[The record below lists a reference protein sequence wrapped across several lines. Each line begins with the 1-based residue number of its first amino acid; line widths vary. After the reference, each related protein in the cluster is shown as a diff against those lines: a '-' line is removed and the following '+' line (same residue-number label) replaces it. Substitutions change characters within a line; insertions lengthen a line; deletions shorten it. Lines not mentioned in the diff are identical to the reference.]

1 MTNLLTPEEKL
12 PVTIEDEVK
21 RSYLDYAMSV
31 IIGRALPD
39 VRDGLKPVHR
49 RSLYGMW
56 EQGNLHNKPYR
67 KSARIVGDVLGKYHP
82 HGESAVYDSVV
93 RMAQE
98 FSLRYPL
105 VDGQGNF
112 GSVDGD
118 NAAAMRYTEV
128 RLARLSAELLGDDI
142 DKETVDWTP
151 NYDGSLVEPM
161 VLPAKFPNLLVNGS
175 TGIAVG
181 MATNI
186 PPHNL
191 SEVIDATI
199 ELIKHPDATLG
210 QLMRKL
216 PGPDFPTGA
225 FIHGAQGIRDA
236 YKTGRGSVQ
245 VRARA
250 MIEKTARGDKE
261 SIVVTEIPYQ
271 VNKAK
276 LIERIAELV
285 NDKKIDGVADL
296 RDESNREGMR
306 IVVELKRGEN
316 AQVVLNKLYALTPMQ
331 SSFGIIFL
339 AIVEN
344 QPRVL
349 PLHDLLRHF
358 VDHRKVVVIR
368 RTQFDLKKAEER
380 AHLLRGLAL
389 ALANLDL
396 VIKIIRASKDPQEAR
411 TRLSAEISMTRSALE
426 KFIGSSLGDEG
437 GKPSQVLR
445 LDEIQAQ
452 AILDMRLHR
461 LTGLEREKIVAEF
474 KEVLALIAKL
484 REILGSEKLVLEII
498 VDELQLIRKQFGD
511 ERRTEIVAE
520 ATDIDIEDLIVEED
534 MVITVSRGGYIKRS
548 PLSLYRAQRRGG
560 KGRIGATTK
569 EEDLVEHLFV
579 ASTHAYVLAFT
590 SRGRMHWI
598 KVYDIPQLGPATRGK
613 AIVNLLSLSPNERMV
628 AMAATKDFP
637 EDRFVMFATR
647 KGVVKKTAL
656 SAYSNVRSGGIIAIN
671 LEEGRLA
678 ALGAHH
684 RRRRP
689 DLHRDAAGHGHPLLR
704 EGRPADGPRH
714 DRSHRRLAQEGQ
726 RRGRRDG
733 HRRREGAP
741 ALGHR
746 ERLRQALRGHRV
758 PLPGPRRLGRDQRQG
773 HREERAGRGHQV
785 GHRLRPAA
793 PDHRTR
799 PAHPH
804 QGQRHPR
811 DRPRRAGRA
820 RHPARGGRPP
830 GRAWPSSPRATT
842 PRTSRRRSFRGP
854 TKPAPRRP
862 AAKPERRARRTSSAT
877 TRTTSS
883 GPRSAVRYQLS
894 ALPCRRCIR
903 RIQDLVAEP
912 PGRKLRRG

>member
-1 MTNLLTPEEKL
+1 MSSNLLTPDQKI
-12 PVTIEDEVK
+12 PVTIEDEVR

-49 RSLYGMW
+49 RCLYGMW
-56 EQGNLHNKPYR
+56 EQGNVHNKPYR

-112 GSVDGD
+112 GSIDGD

-128 RLARLSAELLGDDI
+128 RLTRLAGEMLGEDI

-151 NYDGSLVEPM
+151 TYDGSLVEPT

-175 TGIAVG
+175 SGIAVG

-199 ELIKHPDATLG
+199 EIIKHPDATLA
-210 QLMRKL
+210 QLMKKL
-216 PGPDFPTGA
+216 PGPDFPTAG
-225 FIHGAQGIRDA
+225 FIHGAQGIKDA
-236 YKTGRGSVQ
+236 YKTGRGTVQ

-250 MIEKTARGDKE
+250 IVEKAARGDKE
-261 SIVVTEIPYQ
+261 AIVVTEIPYQ

-285 NDKKIDGVADL
+285 NDKKIEGVADL

-306 IVVELKRGEN
+306 IVVDLKRGEN
-316 AQVVLNKLYALTPMQ
+316 AQVILNKLYALTPMQ
-331 SSFGIIFL
+331 STFGIIFL

-358 VDHRKVVVIR
+358 IDHRKTVVIR

-389 ALANLDL
+389 ALANLDQ
-396 VIKIIRASKDPQEAR
+396 VIKIIRASKDPKEAKD
-411 TRLSAEISMTRSALE
+411 RLMAEVSMTRSGLE
-426 KFIGSSLGDEG
+426 KFIGMPLEEAGTKTKGTE
-437 GKPSQVLR
+437 VLR
-445 LDEIQAQ
+445 LDDIQAQ
-452 AILDMRLHR
+452 AILDMRLQR
-461 LTGLEREKIVAEF
+461 LTGLERDKIVAEF

-484 REILGSEKLVLEII
+484 REILGSEELVLGII
-498 VDELQLIRKQFGD
+498 VEELQQIRKQYGD
-511 ERRTEIVAE
+511 ERRTQIVAE
-520 ATDIDIEDLIVEED
+520 ASDIDIEDLIVEED

-579 ASTHAYVLAFT
+579 ASTHAFILAFT
-590 SRGRMHWI
+590 STGRMHWI
-598 KVYDIPQLGPATRGK
+598 KVYDLPQLGPATRGK
-613 AIVNLLSLSPNERMV
+613 AIVNLLNLGPNERMV

-637 EDRFVMFATR
+637 EDRFLVFATR
-647 KGVVKKTAL
+647 NGLIKKTAL

-671 LEEGRLA
+671 IEDHDELLSVRITGGDDQIFIGTRQGMGIRFSEKDVRPMGRDTTGVIGVVLRKDNDVVVEMDVVDEKAHLLSVTENGYGKRSEVTEYRYQGRGGSGVINVKVTEKNGAVVGIKSVTDADQLLLITERGQLIRIKVKDIRETGRAAQGVRVIQLEEGDRVVGVAKLA
-678 ALGAHH
+678 E
-684 RRRRP
+684 P
-689 DLHRDAAGHGHPLLR
+689 DDA
-704 EGRPADGPRH
+704 EEE
-714 DRSHRRLAQEGQ
+714 AQ
-726 RRGRRDG
+726 
-733 HRRREGAP
+733 ASLP
-741 ALGHR
+741 
-746 ERLRQALRGHRV
+746 V
-758 PLPGPRRLGRDQRQG
+758 P
-773 HREERAGRGHQV
+773 E
-785 GHRLRPAA
+785 PAA
-793 PDHRTR
+793 P
-799 PAHPH
+799 
-804 QGQRHPR
+804 QGK
-811 DRPRRAGRA
+811 
-820 RHPARGGRPP
+820 ARGKKP
-830 GRAWPSSPRATT
+830 G
-842 PRTSRRRSFRGP
+842 
-854 TKPAPRRP
+854 APFLDED
-862 AAKPERRARRTSSAT
+862 ADDDDEEE
-877 TRTTSS
+877 
-883 GPRSAVRYQLS
+883 
-894 ALPCRRCIR
+894 
-903 RIQDLVAEP
+903 DEDDEE
-912 PGRKLRRG
+912 

>member
-1 MTNLLTPEEKL
+1 MTTNLLTPEEKF
-12 PVTIEDEVK
+12 PVTIEDEVR

-112 GSVDGD
+112 GSIDGD

-128 RLARLSAELLGDDI
+128 RLTKLAAEMLGDDI
-142 DKETVDWTP
+142 DKETVEWTP
-151 NYDGSLVEPM
+151 NYDGSLLEPM

-191 SEVIDATI
+191 GEVVDATV
-199 ELIKHPDATLG
+199 ELIRHPDATLG
-210 QLMRKL
+210 QLMKKL
-216 PGPDFPTGA
+216 PGPDFPTAG
-225 FIHGAQGIRDA
+225 FIHGAQGIKDA
-236 YKTGRGSVQ
+236 YKTGRGIVQ
-245 VRARA
+245 VRAKA
-250 MIEKTARGDKE
+250 SIEKAARGDKE

-285 NDKKIDGVADL
+285 NEKKIEGIADL
-296 RDESNREGMR
+296 RDESDRDGIRM
-306 IVVELKRGEN
+306 VVELKRGEN
-316 AQVVLNKLYALTPMQ
+316 AQVILNQLYALTPMQ
-331 SSFGIIFL
+331 STFGIIFL
-339 AIVEN
+339 AIVDN
-344 QPRVL
+344 QPRIL
-349 PLHDLLRHF
+349 PLQDLLRHF
-358 VDHRKVVVIR
+358 IDHRKAVVIR

-389 ALANLDL
+389 ALANIDE
-396 VIKIIRASKDPQEAR
+396 VIKIIRASKDPKEAKD
-411 TRLSAEISMTRSALE
+411 RLTAEISMTRAGLE
-426 KFIGSSLGDEG
+426 KFVGMALSDSPARAKD
-437 GKPSQVLR
+437 KDVLR
-445 LDEIQAQ
+445 LDDIQAQ
-452 AILDMRLHR
+452 AILDMRLQR

-484 REILGSEKLVLEII
+484 REILGSEKLVLDI
-498 VDELQLIRKQFGD
+498 VVQELTEIRKQFGD
-511 ERRTEIVAE
+511 ERRTQIVAE

-579 ASTHAYVLAFT
+579 ASTHAFVLAFT
-590 SRGRMHWI
+590 NRGRMHWI
-598 KVYDIPQLGPATRGK
+598 KVYDLPQLGPATRGK
-613 AIVNLLSLSPNERMV
+613 AIVNLLNLEPTERIV

-637 EDRFVMFATR
+637 EDQFVIFATR
-647 KGVVKKTAL
+647 NGLVKKTAL

-671 LEEGRLA
+671 IEDGDELLSVRITGGGDQVFIGTAQGMGIRFAEKDVRPMGRDTTGVIGVTLRKENDEVVAMDVVTEHAHLLSVTAGGYGKRSEVSEYRFQGRGGSGVINIKVTEKNGPVVGIKAVTDTDQLLLITERGQLIRFKVKGVRETGRAAQGVRLITLDEGDRVVAVAKLAEPDDNDEEPQA
-678 ALGAHH
+678 ALPGT
-684 RRRRP
+684 P
-689 DLHRDAAGHGHPLLR
+689 GTPETGENGESKVQSPKSKG
-704 EGRPADGPRH
+704 EKKG
-714 DRSHRRLAQEGQ
+714 
-726 RRGRRDG
+726 
-733 HRRREGAP
+733 GAP
-741 ALGHR
+741 FLDEG
-746 ERLRQALRGHRV
+746 
-758 PLPGPRRLGRDQRQG
+758 D
-773 HREERAGRGHQV
+773 EE
-785 GHRLRPAA
+785 
-793 PDHRTR
+793 
-799 PAHPH
+799 
-804 QGQRHPR
+804 
-811 DRPRRAGRA
+811 
-820 RHPARGGRPP
+820 
-830 GRAWPSSPRATT
+830 
-842 PRTSRRRSFRGP
+842 
-854 TKPAPRRP
+854 
-862 AAKPERRARRTSSAT
+862 E
-877 TRTTSS
+877 
-883 GPRSAVRYQLS
+883 
-894 ALPCRRCIR
+894 
-903 RIQDLVAEP
+903 
-912 PGRKLRRG
+912 

>member
-1 MTNLLTPEEKL
+1 MANLLTPDEKL
-12 PVTIEDEVK
+12 PVTIEDEVR

-49 RSLYGMW
+49 RCLYGMW

-128 RLARLSAELLGDDI
+128 RMTRLAAELLGDDI

-191 SEVIDATI
+191 GEVIDATI
-199 ELIKHPDATLG
+199 ELIKHPDATLN
-210 QLMRKL
+210 QLMKKL

-225 FIHGAQGIRDA
+225 FIHGAQGIKDA
-236 YKTGRGSVQ
+236 FKTGRGSVQ

-250 MIEKTARGDKE
+250 VIEKAARGDKE

-285 NDKKIDGVADL
+285 NEKKIDGVADL

-358 VDHRKVVVIR
+358 IDHRKAVVIR
-368 RTQFDLKKAEER
+368 RTQFDLRKAEER

-396 VIKIIRASKDPQEAR
+396 VIKIIRGSKDPQEAKA
-411 TRLSAEISMTRSALE
+411 RLSAEVSMTRSALE
-426 KFIGSSLGDEG
+426 KFIGTALGDES
-437 GKPSQVLR
+437 GKGTQVLR
-445 LDEIQAQ
+445 LDETQAQ

-484 REILGSEKLVLEII
+484 REILGSERLVLEII
-498 VDELQLIRKQFGD
+498 VDELQQIKKQFGD

-569 EEDLVEHLFV
+569 EEDVVEHLFV
-579 ASTHAYVLAFT
+579 ASTHAFILAFT
-590 SRGRMHWI
+590 SSGRMHWI
-598 KVYDIPQLGPATRGK
+598 KVYDLPQLGPATRGK
-613 AIVNLLSLSPNERMV
+613 AIVNLLNLGPNERIV

-637 EDRFVMFATR
+637 EDRYLMFAT
-647 KGVVKKTAL
+647 KNGLVKKTAL
-656 SAYSNVRSGGIIAIN
+656 SAYANVRSGGIIAIN
-671 LEEGRLA
+671 LEEKDELLSVRITDGERQIFIGTRQGQGIRFSEKDVRPMGRDTTGVIGAVLKKDNDEVVEMDVVEENGHLLSVTEHGYGKRSEVAEYRLQGRGGSGVINIKVTEKNGPVVGIKSVSDADQLLLITQSGMLIRIKVKDIRETGRAAQGVRLIDLDEGDRVVAVAKLAETDESEEEPQA
-678 ALGAHH
+678 ALPETSA
-684 RRRRP
+684 P
-689 DLHRDAAGHGHPLLR
+689 
-704 EGRPADGPRH
+704 EGDRKGSSAKPKAD
-714 DRSHRRLAQEGQ
+714 
-726 RRGRRDG
+726 
-733 HRRREGAP
+733 
-741 ALGHR
+741 
-746 ERLRQALRGHRV
+746 
-758 PLPGPRRLGRDQRQG
+758 
-773 HREERAGRGHQV
+773 
-785 GHRLRPAA
+785 
-793 PDHRTR
+793 
-799 PAHPH
+799 
-804 QGQRHPR
+804 
-811 DRPRRAGRA
+811 
-820 RHPARGGRPP
+820 
-830 GRAWPSSPRATT
+830 
-842 PRTSRRRSFRGP
+842 
-854 TKPAPRRP
+854 KPAFLDD
-862 AAKPERRARRTSSAT
+862 E
-877 TRTTSS
+877 
-883 GPRSAVRYQLS
+883 
-894 ALPCRRCIR
+894 
-903 RIQDLVAEP
+903 EE
-912 PGRKLRRG
+912 

>member
-1 MTNLLTPEEKL
+1 MSSNLLSPDEKI
-12 PVTIEDEVK
+12 PITIEDEVR

-49 RSLYGMW
+49 RSLYAMW
-56 EQGNLHNKPYR
+56 EQGNLHNKPYK

-82 HGESAVYDSVV
+82 HNPDAVYDTIV
-93 RMAQE
+93 RMAQD
-98 FSLRYPL
+98 FSMRYPL

-118 NAAAMRYTEV
+118 NPAAMRYTEI
-128 RLARLSAELLGDDI
+128 RLTRLSAELLGDDI
-142 DKETVDWTP
+142 DKETVDWNP
-151 NYDGSLVEPM
+151 NYDGSLQEPM

-191 SEVIDATI
+191 GEVVDATI

-210 QLMRKL
+210 QLMKKL

-225 FIHGAQGIRDA
+225 FIHGAQGIKDA
-236 YKTGRGSVQ
+236 FKTGRGSVQ

-250 MIEKTARGDKE
+250 MIEKAARGDKE

-349 PLHDLLRHF
+349 PLHELLRHF
-358 VDHRKVVVIR
+358 VDHRKTVVIR

-389 ALANLDL
+389 ALANLDQ

-411 TRLSAEISMTRSALE
+411 KRLTAEVSMTRAALE
-426 KFIGSSLGDEG
+426 KFIGTELSEEG
-437 GKPSQVLR
+437 GKGKGSQVLK
-445 LDEIQAQ
+445 LDDIQAQ

-484 REILGSEKLVLEII
+484 REILGSEKLVLDII
-498 VDELQLIRKQFGD
+498 VDELQQIKKQYGD

-520 ATDIDIEDLIVEED
+520 ASEIDIEDLIVEED

-579 ASTHAYVLAFT
+579 ASTHAYILAFT
-590 SRGRMHWI
+590 SIGRMHWI
-598 KVYDIPQLGPATRGK
+598 KVYDLPQLGPATRGK
-613 AIVNLLSLSPNERMV
+613 AIVNLLSLGPNERIV

-637 EDRFVMFATR
+637 EDRYLMFAT
-647 KGVVKKTAL
+647 KNGVVKKTSL
-656 SAYSNVRSGGIIAIN
+656 SMYSNVRSGGIIAIN
-671 LEEGRLA
+671 LEEG
-678 ALGAHH
+678 
-684 RRRRP
+684 
-689 DLHRDAAGHGHPLLR
+689 DSLLSVR
-704 EGRPADGPRH
+704 ITGGENQIFIGT
-714 DRSHRRLAQEGQ
+714 
-726 RRGRRDG
+726 
-733 HRRREGAP
+733 
-741 ALGHR
+741 
-746 ERLRQALRGHRV
+746 RQGMGIRFSEKDVRAM
-758 PLPGPRRLGRDQRQG
+758 GRDTTGVIGVTLKKNNDEVVEMDVVDEKAHLLSVTENGYGKRSEV
-773 HREERAGRGHQV
+773 EEYRFQGRGGSGVINVKVTEKNGPVAGIKSVTDADQLLLITERGQLIRIKVKDIRETGRAAQGVRVIQLEDGDRVV
-785 GHRLRPAA
+785 GVAKLAEPDENEEEETQASLPAA
-793 PDHRTR
+793 VK
-799 PAHPH
+799 
-804 QGQRHPR
+804 
-811 DRPRRAGRA
+811 
-820 RHPARGGRPP
+820 PP
-830 GRAWPSSPRATT
+830 ET
-842 PRTSRRRSFRGP
+842 PPKG
-854 TKPAPRRP
+854 KGKK
-862 AAKPERRARRTSSAT
+862 AAEDFL
-877 TRTTSS
+877 
-883 GPRSAVRYQLS
+883 G
-894 ALPCRRCIR
+894 
-903 RIQDLVAEP
+903 DEDEDEE
-912 PGRKLRRG
+912 

>member
-1 MTNLLTPEEKL
+1 MTANLLTPEEKL
-12 PVTIEDEVK
+12 PVTIEDEVQ

-49 RSLYGMW
+49 RCLYGMW

-93 RMAQE
+93 RMAQD

-128 RLARLSAELLGDDI
+128 RLTRLAAELLGDDI

-151 NYDGSLVEPM
+151 NYDGSLVEPT

-199 ELIKHPDATLG
+199 ELIKHPEATLG

-225 FIHGAQGIRDA
+225 FIHGAQGIKDA
-236 YKTGRGSVQ
+236 YKTGRGTVQ

-276 LIERIAELV
+276 LIERIADLV
-285 NDKKIDGVADL
+285 NDKKIEGVADL

-306 IVVELKRGEN
+306 VVVELKRGEN

-339 AIVEN
+339 AIVDN

-358 VDHRKVVVIR
+358 VEHRKAVVIR

-396 VIKIIRASKDPQEAR
+396 VIKIIRASKD
-411 TRLSAEISMTRSALE
+411 SAEAKARLCAEVSMTRSALE

-437 GKPSQVLR
+437 GKGTQVLR
-445 LDEIQAQ
+445 LDEVQAQ

-474 KEVLALIAKL
+474 KEVLALIARLK
-484 REILGSEKLVLEII
+484 EILGSERLVLEI
-498 VDELQLIRKQFGD
+498 VVEELTAIRKQFGD

-520 ATDIDIEDLIVEED
+520 ASDIDIEDLIVEED

-579 ASTHAYVLAFT
+579 ASTHAYILAFT
-590 SRGRMHWI
+590 STGRMHWI

-613 AIVNLLSLSPNERMV
+613 AIVNLLNLGPNERMV

-637 EDRFVMFATR
+637 EDRFLVFAT
-647 KGVVKKTAL
+647 KNGLVKKTAL

-671 LEEGRLA
+671 IEKADELLSVRITGGGDQVFIGTRQGMGIRFPETDVRAMGRDTTGVIGVSLRKKDDVVVEMDVVAETGQLLSVTENGYGKRSGVSEYRLQGRGGSGVINVKVTDKNGPVVGIKAVTDADQLLLISERGQLIRIKVKDIRETGRAAQGVRVIDLEPGDRLVAIAMLAESDDADDEAQA
-678 ALGAHH
+678 ALPV
-684 RRRRP
+684 P
-689 DLHRDAAGHGHPLLR
+689 DNPAGKRAEAPGKGKAAGDTAFLDEDKKGS
-704 EGRPADGPRH
+704 
-714 DRSHRRLAQEGQ
+714 RS
-726 RRGRRDG
+726 
-733 HRRREGAP
+733 
-741 ALGHR
+741 
-746 ERLRQALRGHRV
+746 
-758 PLPGPRRLGRDQRQG
+758 
-773 HREERAGRGHQV
+773 
-785 GHRLRPAA
+785 
-793 PDHRTR
+793 
-799 PAHPH
+799 
-804 QGQRHPR
+804 
-811 DRPRRAGRA
+811 
-820 RHPARGGRPP
+820 
-830 GRAWPSSPRATT
+830 
-842 PRTSRRRSFRGP
+842 
-854 TKPAPRRP
+854 
-862 AAKPERRARRTSSAT
+862 
-877 TRTTSS
+877 
-883 GPRSAVRYQLS
+883 
-894 ALPCRRCIR
+894 
-903 RIQDLVAEP
+903 
-912 PGRKLRRG
+912 

>member
-1 MTNLLTPEEKL
+1 MANLLTPEEKI
-12 PVTIEDEVK
+12 PVTIEDEVR

-49 RSLYGMW
+49 RCLYGMW

-93 RMAQE
+93 RMAQD

-112 GSVDGD
+112 GSLDGD

-128 RLARLSAELLGDDI
+128 RLTRLAAELLGDDI
-142 DKETVDWTP
+142 DKETVDWSP

-191 SEVIDATI
+191 SEVVDATI
-199 ELIKHPDATLG
+199 ELIKHPDATLA
-210 QLMRKL
+210 QLMKKL
-216 PGPDFPTGA
+216 PGPDFPTAG
-225 FIHGAQGIRDA
+225 FIHGAQGIKDA

-250 MIEKTARGDKE
+250 VVEKAARGDKE

-285 NDKKIDGVADL
+285 NEKKIDGVADL

-349 PLHDLLRHF
+349 PLADLLRHF
-358 VDHRKVVVIR
+358 VDHRKTVVIR
-368 RTQFDLKKAEER
+368 RTQFDLRKAEER

-389 ALANLDL
+389 ALANLDQ
-396 VIKIIRASKDPQEAR
+396 VIKIIRASKDPAEAKK
-411 TRLSAEISMTRSALE
+411 RLTAEVSMTRAALE
-426 KFIGSSLGDEG
+426 KFIGTELSEEG
-437 GKPSQVLR
+437 GKGKGSQVLK
-445 LDEIQAQ
+445 LDDIQAQ

-484 REILGSEKLVLEII
+484 REILGSEKLVLDII
-498 VDELQLIRKQFGD
+498 VEELTGIKKAFGD

-520 ATDIDIEDLIVEED
+520 ASEIDIEDLIVEED

-579 ASTHAYVLAFT
+579 ASTHAYILAFT
-590 SRGRMHWI
+590 SIGRMHWI
-598 KVYDIPQLGPATRGK
+598 KVYDLPQLGPATRGK
-613 AIVNLLSLSPNERMV
+613 AIVNLLSLGPNERIV

-637 EDRFVMFATR
+637 EDRYLMFAT
-647 KGVVKKTAL
+647 KDGVVKKTAL
-656 SAYSNVRSGGIIAIN
+656 SMYSNVRSGGIIAIN
-671 LEEGRLA
+671 LEEGDSLLSVRITGGDDQIFIGTRQGMGIRFSEKDVRAMGRDTTGVIGVTLKKDNDEVVEMDVVDENAHLLSVTENGYGKRSEVAEYRFQGRGGSGVINVKVTEKNGPVAGIKSVTDADQLLLITQRGQLIRIKVKDIRETGRAAQGVRVIQLEDGDRVVGVAKLA
-678 ALGAHH
+678 E
-684 RRRRP
+684 P
-689 DLHRDAAGHGHPLLR
+689 DETEDEPQASLPT
-704 EGRPADGPRH
+704 PTV
-714 DRSHRRLAQEGQ
+714 
-726 RRGRRDG
+726 
-733 HRRREGAP
+733 AP
-741 ALGHR
+741 A
-746 ERLRQALRGHRV
+746 E
-758 PLPGPRRLGRDQRQG
+758 
-773 HREERAGRGHQV
+773 AGK
-785 GHRLRPAA
+785 
-793 PDHRTR
+793 
-799 PAHPH
+799 
-804 QGQRHPR
+804 
-811 DRPRRAGRA
+811 
-820 RHPARGGRPP
+820 ARGKK
-830 GRAWPSSPRATT
+830 PSKATN
-842 PRTSRRRSFRGP
+842 FLDDDDD
-854 TKPAPRRP
+854 
-862 AAKPERRARRTSSAT
+862 E
-877 TRTTSS
+877 
-883 GPRSAVRYQLS
+883 
-894 ALPCRRCIR
+894 
-903 RIQDLVAEP
+903 DDEEDEE
-912 PGRKLRRG
+912 

>member
-1 MTNLLTPEEKL
+1 MANLLTPEEKI
-12 PVTIEDEVK
+12 PVTIEDEVR

-49 RSLYGMW
+49 RCLYGMW
-56 EQGNLHNKPYR
+56 EQGNLHNRPYR

-128 RLARLSAELLGDDI
+128 RLTRLAGELLGEDI

-191 SEVIDATI
+191 TEVIDATI

-236 YKTGRGSVQ
+236 YKTGRGAVQ

-250 MIEKTARGDKE
+250 MIEKAARGDKE

-358 VDHRKVVVIR
+358 IDHRKTVVIR
-368 RTQFDLKKAEER
+368 RTQFDLRKAEER

-389 ALANLDL
+389 ALGNLDL
-396 VIKIIRASKDPQEAR
+396 VIKIIRSSKDPQEAR
-411 TRLSAEISMTRSALE
+411 KRLTAEVSMTRAALE
-426 KFIGSSLGDEG
+426 KFIGVDLGDEA
-437 GKPSQVLR
+437 GKGKGSQVLR
-445 LDEIQAQ
+445 LDDVQAA

-474 KEVLALIAKL
+474 KEVLELIGKL
-484 REILGSEKLVLEII
+484 REILGSEKLVLDII
-498 VDELQLIRKQFGD
+498 VDELQQIRKQYGD

-637 EDRFVMFATR
+637 EDRFVIFATR
-647 KGVVKKTAL
+647 KGLVKKTPL
-656 SAYSNVRSGGIIAIN
+656 SMYSNVRSGGIIAIN
-671 LEEGRLA
+671 LEEGDSLLSVRITGGDDQIFIGTRQGMGIRFSEKDVRPMGRDTTGVIGVSLKKDNDEVVEMDIVDEKAHLLSVTENGYGKRSEVEEYRFQGRGGSGVINVKVTEKNGPVVGIKSVVDSDQLLLITERGQLIRIKVNGIRETGRAAQGVRVIQLEEGDRLVALAKLAESDDAEDEPQA
-678 ALGAHH
+678 AL
-684 RRRRP
+684 P
-689 DLHRDAAGHGHPLLR
+689 V
-704 EGRPADGPRH
+704 
-714 DRSHRRLAQEGQ
+714 
-726 RRGRRDG
+726 
-733 HRRREGAP
+733 AP
-741 ALGHR
+741 
-746 ERLRQALRGHRV
+746 V
-758 PLPGPRRLGRDQRQG
+758 
-773 HREERAGRGHQV
+773 
-785 GHRLRPAA
+785 
-793 PDHRTR
+793 
-799 PAHPH
+799 
-804 QGQRHPR
+804 
-811 DRPRRAGRA
+811 
-820 RHPARGGRPP
+820 
-830 GRAWPSSPRATT
+830 AT
-842 PRTSRRRSFRGP
+842 P
-854 TKPAPRRP
+854 P
-862 AAKPERRARRTSSAT
+862 AAKTPSDKGGKKGETDFL
-877 TRTTSS
+877 
-883 GPRSAVRYQLS
+883 G
-894 ALPCRRCIR
+894 
-903 RIQDLVAEP
+903 DDEDDEDDED
-912 PGRKLRRG
+912 